1 MAEAVA
7 ARLTQ
12 GFNERGFEY
21 IAGGL
26 DAAMLAGLAEIAGNI
41 PSDAGGRRWAGAE
54 LAALLAGPVLSRLW
68 QTIGATVP
76 DMRILRIVAFKKDEG
91 ANWFVPAHQDRSI
104 PIPSADLPPGFSRP
118 TQKGDGWQAEAPIE
132 ILETM
137 RNIRIFIDPATPE
150 DGPLEVIP
158 GTHRLGRIAQSAIP
172 DLAEEAKWQALT
184 GSAGA
189 VVVLSPLLL
198 HRSRRAT
205 QPRGRRVLQLE
216 CISRSIRPGYEVIT

>member
-1 MAEAVA
+1 MAEAVS

-12 GFNERGFEY
+12 GFGERGFEY

-26 DAAMLAGLAEIAGNI
+26 DAQMLTGLAEIVGNV
-41 PSDAGGRRWAGAE
+41 PSGAGGRRWAGDE

-68 QTIGATVP
+68 QMIGPTVP
-76 DMRILRIVAFKKDEG
+76 DTRILRVVAFKKDEG

-104 PIPSADLPPGFSRP
+104 PIPSSELPSGFSRP
-118 TQKGDGWQAEAPIE
+118 TQKGDGWQAEAPIR
-132 ILETM
+132 ILEAM
-137 RNIRIFIDPATPE
+137 RNVRIFIDPATPE

-172 DLAEEAKWQALT
+172 DLVDEAGWQALT
-184 GSAGA
+184 GSVGA

-205 QPRGRRVLQLE
+205 QPRGRRVLQIE
-216 CISRSIRPGYEVIT
+216 CVPRSIWPGYEVIT